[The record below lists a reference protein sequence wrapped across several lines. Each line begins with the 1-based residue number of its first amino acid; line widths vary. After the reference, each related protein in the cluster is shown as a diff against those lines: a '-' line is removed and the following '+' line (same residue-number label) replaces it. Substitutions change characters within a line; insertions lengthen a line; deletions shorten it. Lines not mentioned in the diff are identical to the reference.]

1 MIFSA
6 IKRLKTIFEPN
17 PPEATNYHLH
27 LSGARLASK
36 VQLRQLSVLKHRT
49 TAVVAIRMLLY
60 LIFTLTCWSY
70 VGGWVMALWLAFN
83 VMHTLA
89 SMKSADDFF
98 NEPSMDKRFHY
109 WKNRTLQMIL
119 VSGLSIGFHG
129 SGQRHC
135 RDDSLGHDC
144 GRDIRQCSALRH
156 LASRPLDIRSG
167 NAASDD
173 SEARPDIPAVLVYRF
188 ILDAYSFPHYFL
200 LRRPSE

>member
-119 VSGLSIGFHG
+119 VSGLSIGFAG
-129 SGQRHC
+129 FYFMVP
-135 RDDSLGHDC
+135 DNVIGHDC